1 MADILRPRIGGD
13 YESLYRQN
21 IELRRQVDQLSTMRE
36 IGLAIYASLEW
47 GETLPAIANV
57 VQGALEV
64 RRLTIYELENRG
76 DILKPVIAKYGADL
90 IGQSR
95 LEGETE
101 PCRGTPFGRAIDN
114 RAPVLENEPH
124 RSTAY
129 VPLFARNMPL
139 GVLVLQD
146 RLDGLPFSAEDA
158 QLFQQM
164 AKQIAI
170 AMNNAQLYA
179 MAVTDG
185 LTGLY
190 VRRYF
195 DLRMEEEFAAA
206 KRYSRMFSLLLFD
219 IDHFKR
225 FNDTHGHQTGDLVLR
240 QFADLLRD
248 NTRKAD
254 ICCRYGGEEMAI
266 ILPATEIE
274 EAALLAD
281 KLCGRIR
288 RNLFQGAGG
297 EELRVTSSIGVAGF
311 NARQDVPGDVVAAA
325 DEMLYQAKE
334 NGRDRVEVCL
344 E

>member
-1 MADILRPRIGGD
+1 MSDPLRPRIGGD

-21 IELRRQVDQLSTMRE
+21 IALRRQVDQLSTMRE

-47 GETLPAIANV
+47 EETLPTIAHV
-57 VQGALEV
+57 VQGAVEV
-64 RRLTIYELENRG
+64 RRVTIYELENRG
-76 DILKPVIAKYGADL
+76 EILKPVIAKYGGDL
-90 IGQSR
+90 IGQDR
-95 LEGETE
+95 LGEETE
-101 PCRGTPFGRAIDN
+101 PCRGTPFGRAIEG
-114 RAPVLENEPH
+114 RAPVLDNDAH

-139 GVLVLQD
+139 GVLVVQD
-146 RLDGLPFSAEDA
+146 RLDGQPFSADDA
-158 QLFQQM
+158 ALFQQLG
-164 AKQIAI
+164 KQVAL

-195 DLRMEEEFAAA
+195 DLRLGEEFAAA
-206 KRYSRMFSLLLFD
+206 RRYGRVFSVLMFD
-219 IDHFKR
+219 IDHFKQ
-225 FNDTHGHQTGDLVLR
+225 FNDTHGHQTGDRVLR
-240 QFADLLRD
+240 QFAALLQE

-266 ILPATEIE
+266 ILPETDIE

-288 RNLFQGAGG
+288 RHIFEGAGG
-297 EELRVTSSIGVAGF
+297 EQLHVTTSIG
-311 NARQDVPGDVVAAA
+311 AAA
-325 DEMLYQAKE
+325 FLPRLTAPEQVVTLADDMLYQAKGG
-334 NGRDRVEVCL
+334 GRDRVEVHMG
-344 E
+344 